1 MIVIAIGFVA
11 LMLLGVPVV
20 FVLGASAVGSL
31 LMTTDIPVSIVSQR
45 IFAGLNSFTLMAIP
59 FFVLAGLIMDAGGI
73 SRRIVDFATAAIGWV
88 TGSLL
93 QVSCLAAAG
102 LAAIS
107 GSGSAD
113 VAAISA
119 IMQPALKRKKYDIDF
134 AAGVIASAGAMA
146 AVIPPSLTMVV
157 LAVIT
162 NISIGALFMAGVVP
176 GLMCILA
183 LMVVSYIHAKRGGP
197 QYRETEPF
205 SLARLARTGWAA
217 VPAILMPIIILAG
230 ILGGI
235 FTPTEASAVA
245 AFYGLLVGMFVY
257 RELRL
262 RDLPGLLLRAAAI
275 AASVMLIIG
284 TASIFAWI
292 IANNNVPTLLGN
304 WLRSV
309 ASSPLTFLV
318 VMNLLLLFICMFME
332 TIAALLIVVPVL
344 TPVALSL
351 GIDPVHFGIVII
363 LNCAIGTVTPPYGI
377 SLFVA
382 SSVAGRS
389 AVQVTRK
396 LGWPLAAMMAV
407 LVMITVF
414 PGIPLWLPRQLGLV
428 Q

>member
-1 MIVIAIGFVA
+1 MIVIVIAFVA
-11 LMLLGVPVV
+11 LLSLGVPVV

-31 LMTTDIPVSIVSQR
+31 LLTTDIPVSIVSQR

-59 FFVLAGLIMDAGGI
+59 FFVLAGLVMDAGGI
-73 SRRIVDFATAAIGWV
+73 SRRIVDFATAMMGWV

-93 QVSCLAAAG
+93 QVSCLAATG

-113 VAAISA
+113 VAAVSA
-119 IMQPALKRKKYDIDF
+119 IMQPALKRKRYDVDF
-134 AAGVIASAGAMA
+134 GAVIIASAGAMA

-176 GLMCILA
+176 GLICIA
-183 LMVVSYIHAKRGGP
+183 LLMLNAYIHAKRGGP
-197 QYRETEPF
+197 QYLETERF
-205 SLARLARTGWAA
+205 SLARLLRAGWAA
-217 VPAILMPIIILAG
+217 IPAMVMPVIILVG
-230 ILGGI
+230 ILGGV

-257 RELRL
+257 RELKL
-262 RDLPGLLLRAAAI
+262 SDLPALFLRAASI

-284 TASIFAWI
+284 TASVFAWL
-292 IANNNVPTLLGN
+292 IASNNVPALLGN
-304 WLRSV
+304 WLREVS
-309 ASSPLTFLV
+309 SSPAVFLLL
-318 VMNLLLLFICMFME
+318 MNALLLFICMFME

-363 LNCAIGTVTPPYGI
+363 LNCAIGTVSPPYGI

-382 SSVAGRS
+382 ANVAERT
-389 AVQVTRK
+389 VIQVTRK
-396 LGWPLAAMMAV
+396 MFWPFLSMLAV
-407 LVMITVF
+407 LALITFV
-414 PGIPLWLPRQLGLV
+414 PAVPLWLPRILGLV